1 MASLDPPATDHP
13 LKMSVCNFHFDADKG
28 NYILDLRFFADDFL
42 VSLEKSIS
50 RSGVSLMDPSEV
62 MVKSYLKD
70 HLAVFFN
77 GQEQKIRFV
86 KMKKEEL
93 TIYAILQIKTD
104 IKPDQITSIK
114 VIDTILV
121 DDFINQRN
129 MFHVEIPGQ
138 KRRTLLFNFDQKEQT
153 LHY

>member
-1 MASLDPPATDHP
+1 
-13 LKMSVCNFHFDADKG
+13 
-28 NYILDLRFFADDFL
+28 
-42 VSLEKSIS
+42 
-50 RSGVSLMDPSEV
+50 MDPSEV